1 MITSLGISEAY
12 FKLLYNV
19 GYALMAIIA
28 LVWAYQIDRGNEDKL
43 PYFKTRF
50 TFLCVL
56 FYRDC
61 RV

>member
-28 LVWAYQIDRGNEDKL
+28 LVWAYQMDRGNEDKL
-43 PYFKTRF
+43 PSLFQNTLYLS
-50 TFLCVL
+50 LCFIL
-56 FYRDC
+56 LRL
-61 RV
+61 

>member
-1 MITSLGISEAY
+1 MITPLGISEAY

-43 PYFKTRF
+43 PPFI
-50 TFLCVL
+50 
-56 FYRDC
+56 
-61 RV
+61 